1 MPTLLL
7 RLASIAKLY
16 AIRVMALLKA
26 IVLHVFR
33 EDSFLIKVA
42 SSPALQGCLVTKQKI
57 LVNHVIL
64 HV

>member
-42 SSPALQGCLVTKQKI
+42 SSPALQGCSATKQKI